1 VIAYFDTSALIPL
14 LIEEPGSAAAER
26 VWDVAD
32 RLVSVRLMYTEAR
45 AAVAQAHRLGR
56 LDANQLDTVV
66 QQLDELYAQLDR
78 LEIDE
83 SLVRRA
89 GELAQ
94 SHALRGYDAVHLAG
108 LERVADEDTVLVS
121 GDEDL
126 CIAAQGLGVATVST
140 SDPERAAAEQHE
152 VGSD

>member
-1 VIAYFDTSALIPL
+1 MIAYVDTSGLIPL
-14 LIEEPGSAAAER
+14 LIEERGSAAAER
-26 VWDVAD
+26 VWDIAD
-32 RLVSVRLMYTEAR
+32 RLVSVRLIYAEAR

-56 LDANQLDTVV
+56 LDADQLDTVV
-66 QQLDELYAQLDR
+66 QELDDLYAQLDR

-108 LERVADEDTVLVS
+108 LERVADDDTVLVA
-121 GDEDL
+121 GDEEL
-126 CIAAQGLGVATVST
+126 CIAARALGVATVRT
-140 SDPERAAAEQHE
+140 SDPERTADEEHKA
-152 VGSD
+152 GSD